1 MSDSPF
7 LGLPNSEMIIIVGMM
22 VNGAGN
28 IFSNIA
34 NTPEV
39 INLITAKYNIV
50 EGIDDDLVA
59 RMNDSVASLY
69 QISFNLGN
77 LIAPIVGASIYQ
89 GVGY

>member
-28 IFSNIA
+28 IFSFIP

-69 QISFNLGN
+69 QISFNLGG
-77 LIAPIVGASIYQ
+77 LIAPIVGASIY
-89 GVGY
+89 